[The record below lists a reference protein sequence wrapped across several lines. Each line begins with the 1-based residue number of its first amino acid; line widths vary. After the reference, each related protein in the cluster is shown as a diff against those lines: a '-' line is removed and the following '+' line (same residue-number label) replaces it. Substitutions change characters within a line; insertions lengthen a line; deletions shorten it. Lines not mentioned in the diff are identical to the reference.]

1 MPSPALLWFRTDLRL
16 ADNPALAALD
26 GRQVLPVYLL
36 DEDSPGRWA
45 PGGASRWWLH
55 HSLEKLAAD
64 LAARGAP
71 LLLLRGRAELT
82 IPALAA
88 EIGAA
93 EVLAARRY
101 EPWAREADR
110 RVHEALVA
118 DGRKLRLCSGALLHE
133 PHRIATGAGKPYGV
147 FTPFSKAVQAQ
158 VEIAAPLPAPARLH
172 GLAHPPIGESLADW
186 RLLPRPPVPDWAAG
200 FRASWQ
206 PGEAGGAARLARF
219 VNAALAGYARQRD
232 IPEGETTS
240 ALSPHLAFGEV
251 SPRQAWHAVGEA
263 GAKFR
268 SELLWREFSYHQ
280 LWHRPELPETALRPA
295 YQKFPWQPDARL
307 LRAWQQGRTGYPL
320 VDAGMRQLWRTG
332 WMHNRVRMVTASFLV
347 KHLLQPWQDG
357 ASWFWDTL
365 VDADLANNS
374 ASWQWVAGC
383 GADAAPYFRVFNPV
397 LQGEKFDPAG
407 SYVRRFVPELARL
420 PDKWVHRPWEAPPE
434 ELARAGVRLGEGYPR
449 PVVDHALGRQRA
461 LDAFAA
467 LPKSASGALEA
478 LGAEDRPV

>member
-1 MPSPALLWFRTDLRL
+1 MRGMSSPALLWFRTDLRL

-26 GRQVLPVYLL
+26 GRQVLPVFLL
-36 DEDSPGRWA
+36 DDASPGRWA

-55 HSLEKLAAD
+55 HSLEKLAAA
-64 LAARGAP
+64 LAERGAP
-71 LLLLRGRAELT
+71 LLLLRGRAEIA

-93 EVLAARRY
+93 EVLAGRRY

-110 RVHEALVA
+110 RVHEALSA
-118 DGRKLRLCSGALLHE
+118 AGRKLRLFTSALLHE
-133 PHRIATGAGKPYGV
+133 PHRIATGAGRPYGV
-147 FTPFSKAVQAQ
+147 FTPFSKAVVAQ
-158 VEIAAPLPAPARLH
+158 TEIPAPLPAPERLF
-172 GLAHPPIGESLADW
+172 GLANPPAGEKLAEW
-186 RLLPRPPVPDWAAG
+186 RLLPQPPVPDWAAG
-200 FRASWQ
+200 FRATWQ

-219 VNAALAGYARQRD
+219 VSGALAGYAKQRD
-232 IPEGETTS
+232 VPDGETTS

-251 SPRQAWHAVGEA
+251 SPRQAWHGAGEA

-295 YQKFPWQPDARL
+295 YQDFPWQPEARL
-307 LRAWQQGRTGYPL
+307 LHAWQRGRTGYPL

-407 SYVRRFVPELARL
+407 AYVRRFVPELARL
-420 PDKWVHRPWEAPPE
+420 PDKWVHRPWEAPAE
-434 ELARAGVRLGEGYPR
+434 ELARAGVRLGESYPR
-449 PVVDHALGRQRA
+449 SIVDHAAGRQRA

-467 LPKSASGALEA
+467 LPKSAAGALEDNA
-478 LGAEDRPV
+478 A